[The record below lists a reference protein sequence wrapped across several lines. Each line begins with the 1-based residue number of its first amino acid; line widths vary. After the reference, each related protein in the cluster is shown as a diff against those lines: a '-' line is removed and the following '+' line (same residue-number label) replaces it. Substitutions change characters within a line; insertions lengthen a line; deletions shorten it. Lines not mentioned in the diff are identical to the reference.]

1 MSATTLL
8 DALASFY
15 ADAATLG
22 EPGTAHLVID
32 GHSVVSRQSVP
43 GVELRVEQGAEFVA
57 AELTVVR
64 GAKIERPIHS
74 CVGFLDVR
82 RAQRLEIRVRIEP
95 QASATLLAHCLFP
108 NAEEGSHI
116 MEASIELG
124 EGAELSYFEGHYH
137 GPAGGMLVR
146 PRPAVRVGRGAR
158 YYSDFSLTRGRAGQL
173 EIEQRVEVA
182 DDAVAEIV
190 ARVRG
195 AGRDAIRIRDEMVLA
210 GRRARGLVKTR
221 VALEGDA
228 SAEVIGIMRGQAEG
242 ARGHMDCLE
251 LVRERATARA
261 EPIVDVT
268 HPLAKVTHEAA
279 VGTVDPAQL
288 EALMARGLT
297 PEQAIEVIVTGV
309 LR

>member
-1 MSATTLL
+1 MSATLL

-43 GVELRVEQGAEFVA
+43 GVELRVEPGAEGVA
-57 AELTVVR
+57 AELIVRR

-74 CVGFLDVR
+74 CIGFLDAR
-82 RAQRLEIRVRIEP
+82 RVQRLELRVRIEP

-108 NAEEGSHI
+108 NAEAGSHT
-116 MEASIELG
+116 MEASIELD
-124 EGAELSYFEGHYH
+124 EHAELNYLEAHFH
-137 GPAGGMLVR
+137 GSAGEILVR
-146 PRPAVRVGRGAR
+146 PRPVVHVGPGAR
-158 YYSDFSLTRGRAGQL
+158 YYSDFSLTRGRAGRL

-195 AGRDAIRIRDEMVLA
+195 AGRDAIRIRDELVLI

-228 SAEVIGIMRGQAEG
+228 SAEMIGITRGQAEG

-251 LVRERATARA
+251 LIRERATARA
-261 EPIVDVT
+261 EPIVDVS

-279 VGTVDPAQL
+279 VGTVDPGQL

-297 PEQAIEVIVTGV
+297 PEQAIEVIVTGM